1 MRSITVRPGDR
12 QAAGTR
18 RPAGRDRAAGV
29 VIYHLRPPPCAEF
42 RHGMQ
47 SCAVVCDAGGMA
59 DSRVTAAVGHWAP
72 RFVAN
77 GVDYND
83 FVRVTAAIDVWD
95 DWCERW
101 CEAAAGHE
109 ELGRAALGQ
118 GRGRSAG
125 AHLAQAAVYYHF
137 ATFMFVTDLGQL
149 RSAHSAAVRCLAEAM
164 PFLDPPG
171 ERVEIPFE
179 GAVIAGILR
188 RPAGAGPHPIVVL
201 IPGLDSA
208 KEEFRPTED
217 LFLGRGLATLSVDG
231 PGQGE
236 AEYDLPIRADW
247 EVPGAAIIDAAA
259 GLPGIAPGRIGIW
272 GGSLGGYYA
281 ARVASADDRVRAS
294 IALCGPYCLG
304 DAWDQMPELSR
315 AAFRVRSKSG
325 SDAEARQR
333 AAELSMAGRAGRITA
348 PLLIVAGKRDAIFP
362 WTDAERLA
370 WEIGDKAELLLLD
383 EGNHGCA
390 NVPYRHRYY
399 SADWMADRLGT

>member
-1 MRSITVRPGDR
+1 
-12 QAAGTR
+12 
-18 RPAGRDRAAGV
+18 
-29 VIYHLRPPPCAEF
+29 
-42 RHGMQ
+42 MQ

-101 CEAAAGHE
+101 CEAAAVHE

-137 ATFMFVTDLGQL
+137 AKFMFVTDLGQL

-217 LFLGRGLATLSVDG
+217 LFLCRGLATLSVDG

-236 AEYDLPIRADW
+236 AEYDLPIRGDW
-247 EVPGAAIIDAAA
+247 EVPGVAILDAAA
-259 GLPGIAPGRIGIW
+259 RLPGIDANLIGIW
-272 GGSLGGYYA
+272 GVSLGGYYA
-281 ARVASADDRVRAS
+281 ARVASGDQRVRACT
-294 IALCGPYCLG
+294 ALCGPYCLG
-304 DAWDQMPELSR
+304 DIWDQLPELSR
-315 AAFRVRSKSG
+315 AAFTVRSRSA
-325 SDAEARQR
+325 SQEQARQR
-333 AAELSMAGRAGRITA
+333 AAELTMAGRAARITA
-348 PLLIVAGKRDAIFP
+348 PLLIVAGQRDRIFP
-362 WTDAERLA
+362 WQDAERLRA
-370 WEIGDKAELLLLD
+370 EAAGVAELLLLAD
-383 EGNHGCA
+383 GNHGCA
-390 NVPYRHRYY
+390 NVPYKHRHY
-399 SADWMADRLGT
+399 SADWMARQLGR